1 MLATL
6 YPPFDRPTIILSSPW
21 DVSEYR
27 ELALGIHKERVGD
40 QADVD
45 GVGFFAWERATKDDP
60 FDDRFPAQ
68 QQIPSPRDPL
78 CAGTVALFGEWI
90 GRNLPD
96 DWDKSPFDSLDAQNE
111 KHAFRLVHPWQ
122 DGAEQSGG
130 FPLTGSTFEVL
141 TALAAAQTEGRNAPH
156 LLIIFIGPPT
166 IVDETDPTE
175 ADWGNR
181 ALRDR
186 ISHEFRKNRKEMN
199 RRLDII
205 DTQLQQLRNFNRYID
220 EVLGRVG
227 KIVETKEAA
236 EGHIRRFLDNVLGE
250 KAPVDPDNVFK
261 GLGVFDIADQSFFFG
276 RESAI
281 TEGLDRIET
290 LWKPMKQPRV
300 HWVRGPSGSGK
311 SSFLRAG
318 LLANIGARDFM
329 AISPAKVIVRPN
341 SLVVP
346 DPNLAGDPARGL
358 MRQLLRSCLSA
369 ILNTTSRGDELSD
382 LMARFDKAEGDPA
395 DGVVALITEAL
406 NRPSDGMDVTRRL
419 VIGFDQFEEAVDM
432 LENDQLEAAW
442 SKLISLL
449 IQLAEQPS
457 ILLITTMREDRAVAL
472 SKHPR
477 LERLYDETKAGSPEL
492 DLPSG
497 ADLAKIVRKPFTFV
511 RDLVLDN
518 DLIEILISTVDSFT
532 RKPGDANAN
541 RASLLPLIN
550 LTIDRL
556 YREVGKREIERFRN
570 FGASEVEVT
579 LDASDLENSVEGN
592 FEDASDRGAQPR
604 TGARL
609 SVELCR
615 AYRLNEDGEPHD
627 YFDVKNALTLLAEQ
641 AVVAARDQSGPNWD
655 DLEVSGLLRRLVSWA
670 GSVEQPFSLPA
681 AEWPTAATTL
691 TLAKEMKARRLIVP
705 EEGGR
710 IRLVHEAVI
719 SHWPVANEWLEYERP
734 LLDRL
739 PVLKRLAEDWIEDG
753 KSSEAIEKINDRT
766 RDAAFRHLATHYE
779 LLIDADPEN
788 DPENRAAMREF
799 DLAVL
804 AHHGVPAQKVVD
816 SARKPTHFLLAVA
829 YRRIDIAE
837 RMLEIDADVV
847 DIANNH
853 KRTAIFTPAFEDN
866 LPLMELLLKYGAEAD
881 TPDSKGW
888 RPIHAAAT
896 QGAVTVAK
904 RIAQEGVD
912 FTGEG
917 APDKTTPLQLAASG
931 GHIEM
936 IRWLVEEKQVDLETM
951 NTNGNSALLRA
962 VSANRVEAIETLIEL
977 GAKVNRSLHH
987 DTASDFGWS
996 ALHVAANNGSI
1007 DATKVLLAN
1016 GLDPA
1021 LALKNGLTPLHI
1033 AAREGHVEIAHTLV
1047 GALQGRRG
1055 SVDLTGCDDWGGSAD
1070 TVVKRIKARKTNE
1083 PDTANEKFD
1092 ITPLHL
1098 AIIRGHTAIVRLLLP
1113 ISDPNAVTGSG
1124 ATALHLAA
1132 THGRTE
1138 IGRMLLECGR
1148 CKVDHLDANGRRP
1161 LQCATMAGHWTTA
1174 RAMLECGALGD
1185 GALVSR
1191 KIGCEPV
1198 EVTLLQNAVW
1208 TGDKRLMRFALHNA
1222 GNAKA
1227 AIDLPGPLGRTAM
1240 HLAAITGATETI
1252 RAFSEA
1258 GGDPFASDQ
1267 AGLSPVHH
1275 SARRGDAAALG
1286 ELLAAVNAA
1295 EAPGAETVPTPL
1307 HLAARTGER
1316 DAVERILAAGWMSD
1330 SPDAFGYTPFHR
1342 AIEAGALLVAKRL
1355 VEAGADPD
1363 APAEDGGQTALTLA
1377 IRAGALDI
1385 VDWLLGEHHFAP
1397 DPASGQART
1406 PLLTAMTYR
1415 QYAIAMRLIQAGAN
1429 PDVSDPETELSV
1441 TDLYVSQVRRAIA
1454 YHLPDRRHKG
1464 FEEALLRVG
1473 LKLPLEPLSN
1483 PKSEAPKSS
1492 EKAKTSKTK
1501 AVKRSKRKANSE
1513 RSGPDRDPV
1522 ALSAGRKDL
1531 AGAIGFYPEFM
1542 PDEGAGVWHE
1552 TTGDELIGFLEQ
1564 ISPVDGKWPLDAE
1577 TTSVLWRQLPFYDSV
1592 ALISVRNNEL
1602 DALNTRLFYLT
1613 DQGNLFRLNG
1623 TSPPIHE
1630 VNAKAP
1636 VKINEENVLD
1646 YLRFFCYFVRGE
1658 EGPFYIAEQADDP
1671 ILPRFSEETARLI
1684 LESTVRPATFEGM
1697 NDQGHFLCDVVVNYS
1712 SAIFIANF
1720 AVQPTGM
1727 IEMLDDEPIAAD
1739 LPGKIDRRL
1748 S

>member
-1 MLATL
+1 MATL

-21 DVSEYR
+21 DVGEYR
-27 ELALGIHKERVGD
+27 ELAMRLHEERGGD
-40 QADVD
+40 EAGLE
-45 GVGFFAWERATKDDP
+45 GVGLFDWDRATREDP
-60 FDDRFPAQ
+60 FDDRLPAQ

-78 CAGTVALFGEWI
+78 CAGTVAVFGEWI
-90 GRNLPD
+90 GRKLPD
-96 DWDKSPFDSLDAQNE
+96 DWDMSPFDTLDAQNE

-156 LLIIFIGPPT
+156 LLILFIGPTT
-166 IVDETDPTE
+166 IVDEPDATK

-181 ALRDR
+181 TLRRR
-186 ISHEFRKNRKEMN
+186 ITLDFIDNLEEMN
-199 RRLDII
+199 RRRAII
-205 DTQLQQLRNFNRYID
+205 DTHLRQLRNFNRYID
-220 EVLGRVG
+220 EVLGHFG
-227 KIVETKEAA
+227 KIVETKEEA
-236 EGHIRRFLDNVLGE
+236 ERHIRHFLNNVLGE
-250 KAPVDPDNVFK
+250 TAPVDPDDVFK
-261 GLGVFDIADQSFFFG
+261 GLGVFDMKDQSFFFG

-281 TEGLDRIET
+281 ADSLDRIET
-290 LWKPMKQPRV
+290 LWQPMKQPRV

-318 LLANIGARDFM
+318 LMANIGTRDFV
-329 AISPAKVIVRPN
+329 AIPPAKVIVRPN
-341 SLVVP
+341 LLAAP
-346 DPNLAGDPARGL
+346 DPNLSSDPARGL
-358 MRQLLRSCLSA
+358 MRLLLHSCLSS
-369 ILNTTSRGDELSD
+369 ILNTKSRGDELSD
-382 LMARFDKAEGDPA
+382 LMARFDEAEGDPA
-395 DGVVALITEAL
+395 DRVVALITAAL
-406 NRPSDGMDVTRRL
+406 ESSSDDTDVTRRL
-419 VIGFDQFEEAVDM
+419 VIGFDQFEEAIDM
-432 LENDQLEAAW
+432 LENDQLQAAW

-449 IQLAEQPS
+449 IQLAEKPG
-457 ILLITTMREDRAVAL
+457 ILLIATMREDRAVAL
-472 SKHPR
+472 SKHPQ
-477 LERLYDETKAGSPEL
+477 LERLYHETKAGSPEL

-497 ADLAKIVRKPFTFV
+497 ADLAKIVRKPFTYV
-511 RDLVLDN
+511 HDLVLDD
-518 DLIEILISTVDSFT
+518 DLIETLISTVENFA

-556 YREVGKREIERFRN
+556 YREVGKREIEKFRN
-570 FGASEVEVT
+570 FGASEVEIT
-579 LDASDLENSVEGN
+579 LDADDMKNSVAGN
-592 FEDASDRGAQPR
+592 FDDASDRGAQPR
-604 TGARL
+604 IGARL

-615 AYRLNEDGEPHD
+615 AYRLDEDGEQQD

-641 AVVAARDQSGPNWD
+641 AVAAARDKSGPNWD

-719 SHWPVANEWLEYERP
+719 SHWPVAKEWLEYERP

-739 PVLKRLAEDWIEDG
+739 PVLKALAEDWMEEG
-753 KSSEAIEKINDRT
+753 KSAEAIEKINDRT

-779 LLIDADPEN
+779 LLIDSDPEN

-804 AHHGVPAQKVVD
+804 AHHGMPAQKVED

-837 RMLEIDADVV
+837 RMLEIDPEVV
-847 DIANNH
+847 NIANDQ
-853 KRTAIFTPAFEDN
+853 KRTAMFTPAFEDD
-866 LPLMELLLKYGAEAD
+866 LPLMELLFAFGAEAD
-881 TPDSKGW
+881 PSDEKGW

-896 QGAVTVAK
+896 KGALAATK
-904 RIAQEGVD
+904 RLAAADVD
-912 FTGEG
+912 LTGEG
-917 APDKTTPLQLAASG
+917 APGKTTPLQLAAAG
-931 GHIEM
+931 GHIDL
-936 IRWLVEEKQVDLETM
+936 IRYLVEDRKVDLEMMGT
-951 NTNGNSALLRA
+951 TGQSALLRA
-962 VSANRVEAIETLIEL
+962 VSADKVEAIETLIEL
-977 GAKVNRSLHH
+977 GARPDRGLHH
-987 DTASDFGWS
+987 ETAADFGWS
-996 ALHVAANNGSI
+996 ALHVAVNNGAI
-1007 DATKVLLAN
+1007 GATKALLAN

-1047 GALQGRRG
+1047 GALRERGG
-1055 SVDLTGCDDWGGSAD
+1055 SVDLTGCDDWEGSAD
-1070 TVVKRIKARKTNE
+1070 TVVKRIKARKTRE
-1083 PDTANEKFD
+1083 PDTANKKFD

-1098 AIIRGHTAIVRLLLP
+1098 AIIRGQTALARFLLP

-1138 IGRMLLECGR
+1138 IARMLLECGR
-1148 CKVDHLDANGRRP
+1148 CKVDHLDANGHRP
-1161 LQCATMAGHWTTA
+1161 FQCATKAGHWTTA
-1174 RAMLECGALGD
+1174 RAMLESGALGD

-1191 KIGCEPV
+1191 KIGGEPV
-1198 EVTLLQNAVW
+1198 EVTLLQYAVW
-1208 TGDKRLMRFALHNA
+1208 TSDKRLMRFALHNA
-1222 GNAKA
+1222 DNAKA
-1227 AIDLPGPLGRTAM
+1227 AIDMPGPLGRTAL
-1240 HLAAITGATETI
+1240 HLAAITGETATI

-1267 AGLSPVHH
+1267 AGLSPVHL

-1286 ELLAAVNAA
+1286 ELLSAADTA
-1295 EAPGAETVPTPL
+1295 EAPGAEPVPTPL
-1307 HLAARTGER
+1307 HLAARTGEE
-1316 DAVERILAAGWMSD
+1316 DAVERILSEGWMSD

-1342 AIEAGALLVAKRL
+1342 AIEVGALSVAQRL
-1355 VEAGADPD
+1355 VEAGANPD
-1363 APAEDGGQTALTLA
+1363 APAENGRQTALTLA

-1385 VDWLLGEHHFAP
+1385 VDWLLSEHHFAP

-1415 QYAIAMRLIQAGAN
+1415 QYAIAMRLIEAGAN

-1441 TDLYVSQVRRAIA
+1441 TDLYVSQIRRAIA

-1464 FEEALLRVG
+1464 FEAALLRAG
-1473 LKLPLEPLSN
+1473 LKLPLEPLPK
-1483 PKSEAPKSS
+1483 PKSEAPKSI
-1492 EKAKTSKTK
+1492 EKRKNSKVKTVNK
-1501 AVKRSKRKANSE
+1501 SKRNANIE
-1513 RSGPDRDPV
+1513 RSGPDRDPG
-1522 ALSAGRKDL
+1522 ALSAGQEGL
-1531 AGAIGFYPEFM
+1531 PGAIGFYPEFM
-1542 PDEGAGVWHE
+1542 PDEGAGVWQAV
-1552 TTGDELIGFLEQ
+1552 TGDELTNFLDQ

-1577 TTSVLWRQLPFYDSV
+1577 KTSVFWRQLPFYDSV

-1602 DALNTRLFYLT
+1602 DERNTRLFYLT
-1613 DQGNLFRLNG
+1613 DEGNLFRLNG

-1636 VKINEENVLD
+1636 IKINEENVLD

-1671 ILPRFSEETARLI
+1671 ILPRFSQETARSI
-1684 LESTVRPATFEGM
+1684 LESTVRPATFDGM
-1697 NDQGHFLCDVVVNYS
+1697 SEQGYFLCDVVVSYS
-1712 SAIFIANF
+1712 NAIFIANF

-1727 IEMLDDEPIAAD
+1727 VVMLDDEPIAAD
-1739 LPGKIDRRL
+1739 LPGKIDRQL